1 MEYTDWGETE
11 HDVIVGSFRHVFVP
25 ALPNEI
31 VLLMQ
36 ESVNAVVYRLQILI
50 VREGDLGIISLEP
63 HNFTDVNKYK
73 SVQFD
78 VTKDF
83 DNVSLEDLSPTRP
96 ECEFFFMQTDV
107 NVFVG
112 TMPDCNHIVDGRPVN
127 YATTFSCKTMA
138 VLLYAEHATEAPSPL
153 PYTNR
158 FMTRYPL
165 LPYVTSG
172 ADNFLPPCNC
182 Q

>member
-1 MEYTDWGETE
+1 MEKIEWAEPE
-11 HDVIVGSFRHVFVP
+11 HDVILASLRQVFFP

-31 VLLMQ
+31 VLLLE
-36 ESVNAVVYRLQILI
+36 ESVNAVLYRLQIVI
-50 VREGDLGIISLEP
+50 VREGDLGIFSLEP
-63 HNFTDVNKYK
+63 HNFTDVNKYQ

-83 DNVSLEDLSPTRP
+83 DNVSVDDLSPTRP
-96 ECEFFFMQTDV
+96 ECELFFMQTDV
-107 NVFVG
+107 NVYVG
-112 TMPDCNHIVDGRPVN
+112 TFPDCNHIVDGRPVN
-127 YATTFSCKTMA
+127 YAVTFSCKTMA
-138 VLLYAEHATEAPSPL
+138 VLLYSEQAREVPSPL

-158 FMTRYPL
+158 FTTRYPL

-172 ADNFLPPCNC
+172 AEHFLPPCNC